1 MTEMNNGWDVSGK
14 IDNWVDNYM
23 FACFVEVCVS
33 QSYGQPSQGILV
45 YLILGL
51 EATDLPTG
59 LLIVPLLIGCFNL
72 NLLLPQFSLLLFQ
85 HGHFLLELSQ
95 FFQQMAVENAETPP
109 RNGEPSHLPSS
120 TPTSMYHYT

>member
-72 NLLLPQFSLLLFQ
+72 NLLLPQFSLFSAWS
-85 HGHFLLELSQ
+85 LS
-95 FFQQMAVENAETPP
+95 
-109 RNGEPSHLPSS
+109 S
-120 TPTSMYHYT
+120 